1 MEIQNE
7 PKQKG
12 FRNMHIQK
20 KKKKS
25 LVKKTFP

>member
-20 KKKKS
+20 KKKS